1 MLQVGFVPPVC
12 PLHTMFYPPVLR
24 ALLKP
29 HLSPFFASSLSL
41 LTPGNRID
49 LLQGCGY
56 LCEKEG
62 DGREG
67 KGPPIF
73 VIEERLR
80 VLGPVE
86 HLVINAGYV
95 EDQPHHQ

>member
-1 MLQVGFVPPVC
+1 MPC
-12 PLHTMFYPPVLR
+12 ITPLPSQPS
-24 ALLKP
+24 LKP
-29 HLSPFFASSLSL
+29 CLSPLFAKQPQSAHAWEWDTLVA
-41 LTPGNRID
+41 GVW
-49 LLQGCGY
+49 Y
-56 LCEKEG
+56 LCEKER

-86 HLVINAGYV
+86 HLVVNAGYV